1 MKQQREKI
9 PAPGCLSEP
18 AQLEANKQV
27 VRDFFSLTGSARAA
41 LIDEKYIQHDPV
53 FKKRAEE
60 NSVSDYTEITNAIL
74 NDALWP
80 AQGRILEIL
89 IAECD
94 IVMAVNKRSK
104 PDPTS
109 PSGKMYDYYT
119 FDTFRV
125 RDGKLVE
132 HWDGVEIQGPAS
144 R

>member
-1 MKQQREKI
+1 MFR
-9 PAPGCLSEP
+9 
-18 AQLEANKQV
+18 
-27 VRDFFSLTGSARAA
+27 
-41 LIDEKYIQHDPV
+41 
-53 FKKRAEE
+53 
-60 NSVSDYTEITNAIL
+60 IL
-74 NDALWP
+74 KHL
-80 AQGRILEIL
+80 RTLEIL

-109 PSGKMYDYYT
+109 PPGKMYDYYT